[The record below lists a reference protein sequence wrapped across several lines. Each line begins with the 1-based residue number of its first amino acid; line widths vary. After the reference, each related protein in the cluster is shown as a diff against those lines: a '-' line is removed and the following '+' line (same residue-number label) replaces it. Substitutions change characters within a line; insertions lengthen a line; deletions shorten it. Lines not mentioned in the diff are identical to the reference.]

1 MPRSFEIAAWASASA
16 VGDLDSEDDEASI
29 TGLVLARR
37 PSWGAKKTVSGPI
50 EAAKSSASR
59 PLSSK
64 RSRVAFFHLSSVPSR
79 AQISPPK
86 SSLSSRMSS
95 WRESRALTVI
105 FGWGGPLSSSSPT
118 ETATCVPSKNP
129 AAHFFFVSC
138 TSP

>member
-16 VGDLDSEDDEASI
+16 VGDLDSEDDEGSK

-37 PSWGAKKTVSGPI
+37 PSWGATKTVSGPM

-59 PLSSK
+59 SLSSK
-64 RSRVAFFHLSSVPSR
+64 CSRVAVFPF
-79 AQISPPK
+79 QISPPK
-86 SSLSSRMSS
+86 SFLSSRKSS
-95 WRESRALTVI
+95 WRESCAITVI